1 MERGN
6 KTVFTNDMIIHVE
19 NLKELTKIY
28 LELISDYRK
37 FTRYKVNI
45 QKSMAFPHIS
55 NEQVKLKKIYYHLH
69 CVCVSRSVVSNSL

>member
-1 MERGN
+1 
-6 KTVFTNDMIIHVE
+6 MIIHVE

-45 QKSMAFPHIS
+45 QKSTAFPHIS
-55 NEQVKLKKIYYHLH
+55 NEQVKLKMKNILSFTL
-69 CVCVSRSVVSNSL
+69 CVC